1 MPRQMTNPC
10 LSGFSPLMI
19 ACYFAGAVIRDRRPS
34 MTPTSVGFESATCF
48 IIEFGWM
55 CLSVEFAVYPVV
67 PDLNRFAGYQ
77 GDSAGQRA

>member
-1 MPRQMTNPC
+1 PC
-10 LSGFSPLMI
+10 SSDCNLPLI
-19 ACYFAGAVIRDRRPS
+19 IYPAAVVVTSTRLPS
-34 MTPTSVGFESATCF
+34 TTLVPDEFESATCF

-77 GDSAGQRA
+77 GDSA